1 MQLNNVDTRASNGEV
16 IFMQLL
22 VQLIAP
28 MKVRAFK
35 ISLLAVVISLMGCAA
50 EPFVTDEGSAA
61 AQHADRQNIE
71 FLEEGVP
78 SRPIDP
84 SNR

>member
-1 MQLNNVDTRASNGEV
+1 MQLNNLDTRASNGEV
-16 IFMQLL
+16 IFMQWL

-35 ISLLAVVISLMGCAA
+35 ISLLALVISLMGCAA

-71 FLEEGVP
+71 FQEEGVP
-78 SRPIDP
+78 RRP
-84 SNR
+84 NNW